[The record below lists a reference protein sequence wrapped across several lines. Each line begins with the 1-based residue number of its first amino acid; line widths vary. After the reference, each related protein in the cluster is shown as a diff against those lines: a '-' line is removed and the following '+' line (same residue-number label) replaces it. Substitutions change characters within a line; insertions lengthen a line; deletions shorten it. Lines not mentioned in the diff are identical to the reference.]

1 MKLYIARHGQAVDAS
16 ENPERPLNAH
26 GKTQIER
33 MASFLARAGVR
44 PQSILHSG
52 KARAAQTVMIYSRV
66 IGGGTLVQER
76 GGLKPMDDPSVIAE
90 AMEDASV
97 DTLIAG
103 HLPHLGRLT
112 ALLLTGDADTQ
123 LVDMSTGSMVCLSR
137 DDHHGWSM
145 SWMLDPTLL
154 GS

>member
-1 MKLYIARHGQAVDAS
+1 MKLYIARHGHAVDAS
-16 ENPERPLNAH
+16 ENPERPLSDQ

-33 MASFLARAGVR
+33 MASFQARAGVR

-52 KARAAQTVMIYSRV
+52 KARAAQTAMIYSRV

-76 GGLKPMDDPSVIAE
+76 SGLKPMDDPSVIAE
-90 AMEDASV
+90 AMEDAIV
-97 DTLIAG
+97 DTLVAG

-123 LVDMSTGSMVCLSR
+123 LVDMPTGSMICLVR
-137 DDHHGWSM
+137 DQMDGWRM
-145 SWMLDPTLL
+145 AWMLDPALL
-154 GS
+154 G